1 MTEQELPPDL
11 SDWVR
16 SQEFVDKYHAYV
28 AMQDE
33 ERKKM
38 VEIAKVRDVEREER
52 EEKARQLREEYE
64 ASPAYK
70 IEQEI
75 KKLKEERST
84 YIKKYIQPLHNA
96 LVEMGATCIYDDHH
110 CDCCDNDDDYWNY

>member
-38 VEIAKVRDVEREER
+38 EEVAKVRDVEREER
-52 EEKARQLREEYE
+52 EAKARQLREEYE

-96 LVEMGATCIYDDHH
+96 LVEMGAFCNSRDCD
-110 CDCCDNDDDYWNY
+110 CDCCDEDDYWNN

>member
-1 MTEQELPPDL
+1 VTEEQLPPDL
-11 SDWVR
+11 SDWLH
-16 SQEFVDKYHAYV
+16 SQEYVDRYHAYV
-28 AMQDE
+28 AMRDE

-38 VEIAKVRDVEREER
+38 EEVAKVSDIEREER
-52 EEKARQLREEYE
+52 EARALQLRQEYE
-64 ASPAYK
+64 ASPAYR

-96 LVEMGATCIYDDHH
+96 LVEMGAVCNSRDCD
-110 CDCCDNDDDYWNY
+110 CDCCDDDDYWNY

>member
-1 MTEQELPPDL
+1 VTEEQLPPDI
-11 SDWVR
+11 SDWLR
-16 SQEFVDKYHAYV
+16 SQEYTDRYNAYITHTI
-28 AMQDE
+28 E

-38 VEIAKVRDVEREER
+38 EEVKKVCDAEREER
-52 EEKARQLREEYE
+52 EARALQLRQEYE

-84 YIKKYIQPLHNA
+84 YIKKYLQPLHNA
-96 LVEMGATCIYDDHH
+96 LVEMGAVCNVSK
-110 CDCCDNDDDYWNY
+110 CNCCDDDDYWNN